1 MAKYDYGGGCPC
13 GLYEECIPGCVNG
26 PTSVNFVGMCACG
39 QNADCNCVSKE
50 KKMANNDFGFSM
62 VNESELESTKD
73 SDKAEKLR
81 AMIMPLLNNL
91 KSNPDKDIIKWNGA
105 DRVKR
110 IDDFITKMDQ
120 LLNS

>member
-1 MAKYDYGGGCPC
+1 M
-13 GLYEECIPGCVNG
+13 
-26 PTSVNFVGMCACG
+26 T
-39 QNADCNCVSKE
+39 
-50 KKMANNDFGFSM
+50 NNDFGFSM
-62 VNESELESTKD
+62 MNESELESTKD

-81 AMIMPLLNNL
+81 TMIMPLLNNL

-105 DRVKR
+105 DRVKC